1 MREIV
6 FKERKVFKLYK
17 RSFRYGDKTQQRLNE
32 LFKRFGLENEKNTSV
47 KMVSLIK
54 CAFDMMQRNEI
65 LEEHCLYCRD
75 FDDPLKRISPE
86 AEAQLR
92 AQGLI

>member
-1 MREIV
+1 MSETI
-6 FKERKVFKLYK
+6 FKERKVWKPYK
-17 RSFRYGDKTQQRLNE
+17 ISFRYGDKTQQRLNE
-32 LFKRFGLENEKNTSV
+32 LFRKFGLENKKNTSV
-47 KMVSLIK
+47 KMVSLIR
-54 CAFDMMQRNEI
+54 CPFDMMQRNDI

-75 FDDPLKRISPE
+75 FDDPSKRISPE